1 MGTQTTYFDGQKL
14 GFIGG
19 GHMAGAML
27 GGLLQQGVPTQ
38 QLLVVEP
45 NDATRLALE
54 QQWGLPTLAQ
64 AGAALGD
71 VGMVIWAVK
80 PQVLQEVVALSRPF
94 LPTQALHLSVA
105 AGVRSDSLRSW
116 LGQDC
121 VVRAMPNTP
130 ALIGQGISGLFACTQ
145 VTATQKAWVQ
155 ALMGALGQTLW
166 VEQESQIDAVTAVSG
181 SGPAYVYYFA
191 EAMVQAGIQLG
202 LSAEQATQ
210 LTLATFGGTTALA
223 LASTESLTALRE
235 QVTSKGGTT
244 YAAITSMQADQIDQA
259 IGKALKA
266 AAARAKELGDI
277 LHG

>member
-1 MGTQTTYFDGQKL
+1 
-14 GFIGG
+14 
-19 GHMAGAML
+19 MAGAML
-27 GGLLQQGVPTQ
+27 GGLLKQGVPAQ

-45 NDATRLALE
+45 NDATRQALE
-54 QQWGLPTLAQ
+54 QDLGVPTLAQ

-71 VGMVIWAVK
+71 VGLVVWAVK

-94 LPTQALHLSVA
+94 LPAKALHLSVA
-105 AGVRSDSLRSW
+105 AGVRTDSLAAW

-121 VVRAMPNTP
+121 IVRAMPNTP
-130 ALIGQGISGLFACTQ
+130 ALIGQGMSGLYACAN
-145 VTATQKAWVQ
+145 VNATQKAWVQ
-155 ALMGALGQTLW
+155 SLMGALGQTLW

-191 EAMVQAGIQLG
+191 EAMVQAGVQMG
-202 LSAEQATQ
+202 LSAEQAKQ
-210 LTLATFGGTTALA
+210 LTLATFSGTTALA
-223 LASTESLTALRE
+223 LASKDSLTALRE

-244 YAAITSMQADQIDQA
+244 YAAMTSMQSDQIDQA

-266 AAARAKELGDI
+266 AAARAKELGDL